1 MFLEQLGVSF
11 FSKSTETAHKYGGS
25 SLMTFRI
32 FENQFTVFNPNHE
45 SISNP

>member
-25 SLMTFRI
+25 SLMTF
-32 FENQFTVFNPNHE
+32 ENQFTVFNPNHE